1 MLDIIANNPFRTLGA
16 YSNSKQADIVKNV
29 SKMKAYLNVGR
40 AVDFPTDMQGILPGL
55 SRTVESAQAAQ
66 AAINLPNDKI
76 RYALFWFCNADTVD
90 ATGLNNLASGD
101 ADKAQSIFARRE
113 SFSSL
118 INRAVLALIKSDYQ
132 AAYSAYSQL
141 VHNYTYRG
149 QFCASICGDTFQ
161 ISEDDLSHLFL
172 DELLKEVK
180 TGTLLG
186 IIANDTDKSYV
197 REKAIQEPLSII
209 NREIAK
215 AKNVTASDAP
225 ASLQAGRALIK
236 NTRSA
241 LSSLRSI
248 AGAGNIQYQSA
259 ADNLAK
265 QILQCGINYYNNSDD
280 DNDVDYGL
288 ELQEYALSIAAG
300 QMTKD
305 RCQKNVDILRK
316 KKSQAAFSKDIEA
329 IVTEL
334 KSLQSSYPSIS
345 RATSFVNSCKPHL
358 AVIKSN
364 LGSTNDEYLTI
375 SSAVA
380 NNALGMVISV
390 VNSAQSSSNLAL
402 NITSG
407 SLATTIDSAISAM
420 SIIGSL
426 DMNSSERSHFNQN
439 NGTLS
444 SLKTQLSSLSSYR
457 RSSYGGGST
466 YRSSSSSSSDDTN
479 WGCIGAVIIGV
490 ILVIFTIIISANG

>member
-1 MLDIIANNPFRTLGA
+1 MLDIIANNPFRTLGV

-29 SKMKAYLNVGR
+29 SRMKAYLNVGR
-40 AVDFPTDMQGILPGL
+40 AVDFPTDMQVILPDL

-76 RYALFWFCNADTVD
+76 QYALFWFCNADAVD

-101 ADKAQSIFARRE
+101 AEKAQSIFARRE

-118 INRAVLALIKSDYQ
+118 VNRAVLALIKSDYQ
-132 AAYSAYSQL
+132 AAYNAYSQL
-141 VHNYTYRG
+141 VHDYTYRG
-149 QFCASICGDTFQ
+149 QFCASVCGDTFQ

-180 TGTLLG
+180 AGTLLG
-186 IIANDTDKSYV
+186 IVTNDTDKSYV
-197 REKAIQEPLSII
+197 REKAVQEPLLII

-215 AKNVTASDAP
+215 AKNVSASDAP
-225 ASLQAGRALIK
+225 ASLRAGRALIR
-236 NTRSA
+236 NTRTA

-248 AGAGNIQYQSA
+248 FGAGNIQYQSV

-280 DNDVDYGL
+280 DNDVDCGL

-316 KKSQAAFSKDIEA
+316 KKTQAAFAEDIEA
-329 IVTEL
+329 IVSEL
-334 KSLQSSYPSIS
+334 KSLQSAYSSIS
-345 RATSFVNSCKPHL
+345 RAISFVNTCKPHL

-364 LGSTNDEYLTI
+364 LGSSNDEYLTI

-390 VNSAQSSSNLAL
+390 VNSAQSSSNLAI
-402 NITSG
+402 NVANGT
-407 SLATTIDSAISAM
+407 LASTINSAISAM
-420 SIIGSL
+420 SVIGSL
-426 DMNSSERSHFNQN
+426 DMTSTERSHFNQN
-439 NGTLS
+439 NSTLS
-444 SLKTQLSSLSSYR
+444 SLKSQLSTLSSYG
-457 RSSYGGGST
+457 RSSYGGGTT
-466 YRSSSSSSSDDTN
+466 YGSSSSSSSDDTN
-479 WGCIGAVIIGV
+479 WGCIVLIIIGV
-490 ILVIFTIIISANG
+490 IIIIISAVSG

>member
-1 MLDIIANNPFRTLGA
+1 M
-16 YSNSKQADIVKNV
+16 
-29 SKMKAYLNVGR
+29 GR
-40 AVDFPTDMQGILPGL
+40 AVDFPTDMQSILPGL
-55 SRTVESAQAAQ
+55 SRTVASAQAAQ

-76 RYALFWFCNADTVD
+76 RYALFWFCNADAVD
-90 ATGLNNLASGD
+90 ATGLNNLASGN

-118 INRAVLALIKSDYQ
+118 VNRAVLALIKSDYQ
-132 AAYSAYSQL
+132 AAYFAYSQL
-141 VHNYTYRG
+141 VHDYTYRG
-149 QFCASICGDTFQ
+149 QFCASVCGDTFQ
-161 ISEDDLSHLFL
+161 ISEDDLAHLFL

-180 TGTLLG
+180 AGTLLG
-186 IIANDTDKSYV
+186 IVTNDTDKSYV
-197 REKAIQEPLSII
+197 REKAVQEPLSII

-215 AKNVTASDAP
+215 AKSVSASDAP
-225 ASLQAGRALIK
+225 ASLRAGRALIR

-248 AGAGNIQYQSA
+248 VGAGNIQYQSA

-280 DNDVDYGL
+280 DNGVDYGL

-316 KKSQAAFSKDIEA
+316 KKSQAAFAKDIEA
-329 IVTEL
+329 IVSEL
-334 KSLQSSYPSIS
+334 KSLQSAYPSIS
-345 RATSFVNSCKPHL
+345 RATSFVNTCKPHL

-390 VNSAQSSSNLAL
+390 VNSAQSSSNLAV
-402 NITSG
+402 NIANGT
-407 SLATTIDSAISAM
+407 LASTINSAISAM
-420 SIIGSL
+420 SVIGSL
-426 DMNSSERSHFNQN
+426 DMTSTERSHFNQN
-439 NGTLS
+439 NSTLS
-444 SLKTQLSSLSSYR
+444 SLKSQLSSLSSYG

-466 YRSSSSSSSDDTN
+466 YRSSSSSSDDTN
-479 WGCIGAVIIGV
+479 WGCIIPAIIGV
-490 ILVIFTIIISANG
+490 IIMIIAAVSG

>member
-1 MLDIIANNPFRTLGA
+1 MIDIISNNPFRVLGVWTNA
-16 YSNSKQADIVKNV
+16 KQADIVKNV
-29 SKMKAYLNVGR
+29 SKMKAYLNVGK
-40 AVDFPTDMQGILPGL
+40 AVDFPTDMQGLLPDL

-76 RYALFWFCNADTVD
+76 RFALFWFCNADAVD
-90 ATGLNNLASGD
+90 STGLNNLASGD
-101 ADKAQSIFARRE
+101 VEKAQSIFARRE

-118 INRAVLALIKSDYQ
+118 VNQAVLSLIKSDYQ
-132 AAYSAYSQL
+132 AAYYAYSQL

-149 QFCASICGDTFQ
+149 QFCASVCGDTFL

-180 TGTLLG
+180 AGTLLG
-186 IIANDTDKSYV
+186 IVTNDTEKSYV
-197 REKAIQEPLSII
+197 REKAVQEPLSII

-225 ASLQAGRALIK
+225 ASLRAGRVLIR

-248 AGAGNIQYQSA
+248 VGPGNIQYQST

-280 DNDVDYGL
+280 DNDVDNGL

-305 RCQKNVDILRK
+305 RCQKNVDVLRK
-316 KKSQAAFSKDIEA
+316 KKSQAAFAKDIEA
-329 IVTEL
+329 IVSEL
-334 KSLQSSYPSIS
+334 KSLQSAYPSIS
-345 RATSFVNSCKPHL
+345 RATSFVNTCKPHL

-390 VNSAQSSSNLAL
+390 VNSAQSSSNLAV
-402 NITSG
+402 NISNGT
-407 SLATTIDSAISAM
+407 LASTINSAITAM
-420 SIIGSL
+420 SVIGSL
-426 DMNSSERSHFNQN
+426 DMTSTERSHFNQN
-439 NGTLS
+439 NSTLS
-444 SLKTQLSSLSSYR
+444 SLKSQLSSLSSYGS
-457 RSSYGGGST
+457 SSYGGGAT
-466 YRSSSSSSSDDTN
+466 YRSPSSSSSDDTN
-479 WGCIGAVIIGV
+479 WGCIIQIIIGV
-490 ILVIFTIIISANG
+490 IIAIFAAINR

>member
-1 MLDIIANNPFRTLGA
+1 MLDIIANNPFRTLGV

-29 SKMKAYLNVGR
+29 SRMKAYLNVGK

-55 SRTVESAQAAQ
+55 SRTVATAQAAQ

-76 RYALFWFCNADTVD
+76 RYALFWFCNADAVD

-101 ADKAQSIFARRE
+101 AEKAQSIFARKE

-118 INRAVLALIKSDYQ
+118 VNRAVLALIKSDYQ
-132 AAYSAYSQL
+132 SAYNAYSQL
-141 VHNYTYRG
+141 VHDYTYRG
-149 QFCASICGDTFQ
+149 QFCASVCGDTFQ
-161 ISEDDLSHLFL
+161 ISEDELSHLFL

-180 TGTLLG
+180 ASTLLG
-186 IIANDTDKSYV
+186 IVTNETDKSYV
-197 REKAIQEPLSII
+197 REKAVQEPLSII

-215 AKNVTASDAP
+215 AKSVSASDAP
-225 ASLQAGRALIK
+225 ASLRAGRALIR

-248 AGAGNIQYQSA
+248 VGAGNIQYQSA

-300 QMTKD
+300 QMAKD

-316 KKSQAAFSKDIEA
+316 KKSQAAFAKDIEA
-329 IVTEL
+329 IVSEL
-334 KSLQSSYPSIS
+334 KSLQSAYPSIS
-345 RATSFVNSCKPHL
+345 RATSFVNTCKPHL

-390 VNSAQSSSNLAL
+390 VNSAQSSSNLAV
-402 NITSG
+402 NIANGT
-407 SLATTIDSAISAM
+407 LASTINSAISAM
-420 SIIGSL
+420 SVIGSL
-426 DMNSSERSHFNQN
+426 DMTSTERNHFNQN
-439 NGTLS
+439 NSTLS
-444 SLKTQLSSLSSYR
+444 SLKSQLSSLSSYG
-457 RSSYGGGST
+457 RSSYGGGSS
-466 YRSSSSSSSDDTN
+466 YSSSSSSSSGDTN
-479 WGCIGAVIIGV
+479 WGCIIMVIIGV
-490 ILVIFTIIISANG
+490 IIAIIIAANG